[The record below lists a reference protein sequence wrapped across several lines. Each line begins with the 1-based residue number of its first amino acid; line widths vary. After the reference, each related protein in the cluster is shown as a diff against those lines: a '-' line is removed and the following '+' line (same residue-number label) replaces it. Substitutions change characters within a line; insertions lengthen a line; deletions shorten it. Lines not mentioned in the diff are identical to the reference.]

1 MLSAALIVLLS
12 LPAAAQDS
20 FNDPV
25 GQTSPD
31 LGQGQQGNGEQQPPA
46 QAGGQTQA
54 PAPSQP
60 TPDPQQGQ
68 DVPGQTKLDEL
79 ALIEKQDFGVPP
91 ANSLHQ
97 GPMHGPT
104 PASVPGGQVITT
116 KGLVELMTGRQVPFV
131 LLDILGGPEV
141 IPGAILAVAAHQP
154 GHFEDE
160 TQRAFGGFLRQIT
173 EGNAEMP
180 IVLYC
185 QSSYCWM
192 SYNAAL
198 RAINLGYR
206 NVLWYRGGI
215 EAWKSGGQQT
225 LTY

>member
-1 MLSAALIVLLS
+1 MLSAALILLLG

-20 FNDPV
+20 FDDPA
-25 GQTSPD
+25 GQTSP
-31 LGQGQQGNGEQQPPA
+31 GFGQQPPQGA
-46 QAGGQTQA
+46 GQTQA

-60 TPDPQQGQ
+60 TFESQQGQ
-68 DVPGQTKLDEL
+68 DDPGQSKLDQL
-79 ALIEKQDFGVPP
+79 ALIEKQDYGVPP
-91 ANSLHQ
+91 ESSLHS

-104 PASVPGGQVITT
+104 PASIPGGQVITT
-116 KGLVELMTGRQVPFV
+116 KGLVELMQGRQVPFV

-160 TQRAFGGFLRQIT
+160 TQRAFGEFLKQIT
-173 EGNAEMP
+173 GGDAEMP

-192 SYNAAL
+192 SYNASL
-198 RAINLGYR
+198 RAIHLGYR

-215 EAWKSGGQQT
+215 EAWKSGGQRTQS
-225 LTY
+225 Y